1 MKYFELEL
9 AKICSHYLHKSE
21 ILRDPTDLASER
33 PFPTRDRLEILKD
46 ILVLE
51 AEFNFKKVLL
61 CQVYMECYEHVSDP
75 LD

>member
-1 MKYFELEL
+1 
-9 AKICSHYLHKSE
+9 
-21 ILRDPTDLASER
+21 
-33 PFPTRDRLEILKD
+33 
-46 ILVLE
+46 LE